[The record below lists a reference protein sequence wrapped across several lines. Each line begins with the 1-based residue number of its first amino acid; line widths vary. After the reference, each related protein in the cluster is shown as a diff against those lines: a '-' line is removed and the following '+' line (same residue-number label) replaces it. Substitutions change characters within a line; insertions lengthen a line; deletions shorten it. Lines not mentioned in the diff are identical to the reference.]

1 MNQDMIIIIDYD
13 MGNIGS
19 IMNMIKKAGGE
30 SMVTSD
36 PEMIRQ
42 AKKIILPGVGAFDNG
57 MKNLASLGIIDIL
70 NQKALEEKIP
80 VLGVCLGMQ
89 LLTKSSEE
97 GQLKGLGWVDAE
109 TIRFKFDGE
118 NQKLRIPHMGWNT
131 VDIRRKGVLYQNM
144 YEDPSFYFVHSFY
157 VVCHKEEDIST
168 LTNYGYDFVSSLQH
182 ENIMATQFHPEKSH
196 KYGLQVVKNFVDM

>member
-1 MNQDMIIIIDYD
+1 MIVIIDYD

-36 PEMIRQ
+36 PEIIGD

-70 NQKALEEKIP
+70 NKKVLEEKIP

-97 GQLKGLGWVDAE
+97 GQLPGLGWVDAE
-109 TIRFKFDGE
+109 TIRFMFDGE

-131 VDIRRKGVLYQNM
+131 VDVRHEGVLFRNM

-157 VVCHKEEDIST
+157 VVCNDEKDIST

-196 KYGLQVVKNFVDM
+196 KYGLQVIKNFVEF